1 MNIRSSSLLLLK
13 IYHMAISIQVLRKGE
28 EEKKKDILILIE
40 RQQQVNRHPELN
52 PYRDLLHEKVKA
64 EKTDFLVFYEG
75 QRKIQVGIYSNKEK
89 ELSYRL
95 ENIRTFGSRVGKL
108 LNAQKQ
114 KEISISGIKD
124 LFNKEDAFAFL
135 EGLEL
140 GNYQFLK
147 YKTKKTEANTL
158 NIIRIESGILNETEI
173 KEFQGLMEAV
183 AITKD
188 LVNEPVNYLDTRRF
202 AKEIEKIGKSGG
214 FSVEILDKARI
225 KTLNMGGLLGVN
237 MGSDVPPAF
246 AILSYKPR
254 AAHNA
259 QPLIL
264 VGKGVVYDTG
274 GYSLKI
280 SGSMQ
285 TMKCDMAGA
294 AAVVGAVTAI
304 AKNKIPVHVIGLI
317 PITDNRINGNALVV
331 DDVITMHDGTTVEV
345 QNTDAE
351 GRLIL
356 ADALAYA
363 KKFKPELV
371 IDLATLTG
379 AAAAITGQYGSAVM
393 GNENKYKQQLI
404 ETGEE
409 TYERLAE
416 MPFWREYDE
425 LLKSDIADIRN
436 IGGPT
441 GGAITAGKFLARFT
455 DYNWVHIDIAGPAF
469 LKDTKDYHHK
479 GGSGVGVRLLY
490 QFAKKFSKS
499 KRR

>member
-1 MNIRSSSLLLLK
+1 
-13 IYHMAISIQVLRKGE
+13 MALSIHTIKKGE
-28 EEKKKDILILIE
+28 SSNNDIVILLE
-40 RQQQVNRHPELN
+40 RNQQVARHPELS
-52 PYRDLLHEKVKA
+52 PYKELLHEKIKA
-64 EKTDFLVFYEG
+64 EKSDFLLFYQG
-75 QRKIQVGIYSNKEK
+75 SRKINVAIYSNKEK
-89 ELSYRL
+89 EASYRL
-95 ENIRTFGSRVGKL
+95 ENIRVFGSRVGKL
-108 LNAQKQ
+108 LNSQKQ
-114 KEISISGIKD
+114 KEISIYGLKD
-124 LFNKEDAFAFL
+124 LFTKEDAFAFL
-135 EGLEL
+135 EGMEL

-147 YKTKKTEANTL
+147 YKSKKSEGNTL
-158 NIIRIESGILNETEI
+158 TGIRIEAGLLNDADL
-173 KEFQGLMEAV
+173 KEFTGLMDAV
-183 AITKD
+183 SITKD
-188 LVNEPVNYLDTRRF
+188 LVNEPVITLDTTRF
-202 AKEIEKIGKSGG
+202 SKEIEKVGKACG
-214 FSVEILDKARI
+214 FSVEVLNKTQIKA
-225 KTLNMGGLLGVN
+225 LNMGGLLGVN
-237 MGSDVPPAF
+237 MGSDIPPAF
-246 AILSYKPR
+246 NILTYKPR
-254 AAHNA
+254 GAHNA

-274 GYSLKI
+274 GYSLKV
-280 SGSMQ
+280 GGVMQ

-294 AAVVGAVTAI
+294 GAVVGALAAI
-304 AKNKIPVHVIGLI
+304 ANNKLPVYVVGLI
-317 PITDNRINGNALVV
+317 PATDNRINGNALVV

-363 KKFKPELV
+363 KKYKPELV

-393 GNENKYKQQLI
+393 GNESKYKKQLI
-404 ETGEE
+404 EIGEE

-469 LKDTKDYHHK
+469 LKDAKDYHHK

-490 QFAKKFSKS
+490 QFAKKFSKT
-499 KRR
+499 RRK